1 MASRLHRTLALV
13 LSCNIAMTAFTASA
27 FAADDT
33 ETASEGASVVHE
45 HNKVNCPTCGGSHKV
60 KVEETCPTCEGVVP
74 EVPMVT
80 CPDCD
85 GDGEYQTW
93 DFDHPC
99 PICHETGCKDNP
111 NCIMGYELYTVTC
124 KTCGGAG
131 EIPDPNAEKC
141 ETCGGKGTISVDADC
156 PDCEDGTVD
165 CPKTDHLGRVP
176 VRLSDH
182 QHNLA
187 DLPCVVPGGLNRLT
201 DFLQAHRP
209 STSLHFLEFMQL

>member
-85 GDGEYQTW
+85 GEGEYQTW

-165 CPKTDHLGRVP
+165 
-176 VRLSDH
+176 
-182 QHNLA
+182 
-187 DLPCVVPGGLNRLT
+187 
-201 DFLQAHRP
+201 
-209 STSLHFLEFMQL
+209 